1 MSNNVSERIK
11 RWANISEAIAWSVG
25 FLGVLLGVPILMVSL
40 VEREKYIGIIFL
52 GFVATMISCLI
63 FCIIGHLLYGFA
75 TIIEKVSQIESNTG
89 TNNEDKIQMATI
101 WKEKGLITEKEF
113 NAIKNRLSSS
123 EEMLIL
129 AQKKFKDGEITEQQY
144 TAVKTNILN
153 SFIKSGDK

>member
-1 MSNNVSERIK
+1 M
-11 RWANISEAIAWSVG
+11 G
-25 FLGVLLGVPILMVSL
+25 ILM
-40 VEREKYIGIIFL
+40 
-52 GFVATMISCLI
+52 
-63 FCIIGHLLYGFA
+63 YGFA

-89 TNNEDKIQMATI
+89 TNNEDKIQMATA